1 MVVVSGHGRGR
12 WSWSLSVVGGCRC
25 RDCDRHATSRGQ
37 WTRPPP
43 PRPLPSGADMSWRAS
58 GAGIKGMGGDLA
70 GRRTE
75 VQDKMKTKELTNA
88 GLIDKIP
95 SQHRRAPDLQGTML
109 DVRDVDR
116 RALRPLRWRAFVAS
130 GCGSTV
136 GARGVVVAGTG
147 QYWSVPVSTHKGRYR
162 THSGIQA
169 SSIDTESESERK

>member
-25 RDCDRHATSRGQ
+25 RDCDRHAT
-37 WTRPPP
+37 
-43 PRPLPSGADMSWRAS
+43 AS

>member
-1 MVVVSGHGRGR
+1 
-12 WSWSLSVVGGCRC
+12 
-25 RDCDRHATSRGQ
+25 
-37 WTRPPP
+37 
-43 PRPLPSGADMSWRAS
+43 
-58 GAGIKGMGGDLA
+58 MGGDLA

-130 GCGSTV
+130 GCGSNV

-162 THSGIQA
+162 THTGIQA